1 MNQTLHQLGEL
12 VLGSVPTIILF
23 TIVFAAYNLIVH
35 KPLVR
40 VLAERRARTQ
50 GAIEKAQQDIAA
62 AEQKTAEY
70 ETRLREARMA
80 VYKDQEARRKQWN
93 EQRDT
98 LVRQSRGEADAKIKT
113 ARAGIQA
120 DVDVAKTDIQHS
132 SEALAQE
139 VVRTV
144 LKPEPVGAR

>member
-113 ARAGIQA
+113 ARAEIQA

>member
-70 ETRLREARMA
+70 EARLREARMA

>member
-70 ETRLREARMA
+70 EARLREARMA
-80 VYKDQEARRKQWN
+80 VYKEQEARRKQWN

>member
-70 ETRLREARMA
+70 EARLREARMA
-80 VYKDQEARRKQWN
+80 VYKEQEARRKQWN

-144 LKPEPVGAR
+144 LKPETVGAR

>member
-70 ETRLREARMA
+70 EARLREARMA
-80 VYKDQEARRKQWN
+80 VYKEQEARRKQWN

-113 ARAGIQA
+113 ARAEIQA